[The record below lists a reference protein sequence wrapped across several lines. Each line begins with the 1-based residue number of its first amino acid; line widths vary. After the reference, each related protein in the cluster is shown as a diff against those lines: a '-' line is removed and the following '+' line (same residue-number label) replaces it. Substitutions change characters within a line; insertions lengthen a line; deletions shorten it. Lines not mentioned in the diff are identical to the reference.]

1 MARLLKVKMKAP
13 SVNDVGSMSLC
24 SLISS
29 LPNYYIVSL
38 LNSDLLFVYYR
49 EFLNCTV
56 NIQIN
61 DIRQMPIIIPKKSEL
76 DVVYE
81 LFHRAYSI
89 KQSNSEKYSNE
100 LQEVEKKIEL
110 KVRELY
116 RI

>member
-1 MARLLKVKMKAP
+1 MKAP

-24 SLISS
+24 TLVSFV
-29 LPNYYIVSL
+29 PNCYIVSL
-38 LNSDLLFVYYR
+38 LNSDLLFDYYR

-61 DIRQMPIIIPKKSEL
+61 DIRQMPIVIPSKSEV

-89 KQSNSEKYSNE
+89 KQSNSEMFSNE
-100 LQEVEKKIEL
+100 LQEIEKRIDL
-110 KVRELY
+110 KVKELY